1 MKVVAFFVGS
11 SLPAALRRA
20 GKALRSQGVPDLVVA
35 CHNATLPMDARA
47 WAAAESDLSE
57 AEIVFIAHVT
67 DPENASRIALALD
80 RLGRRHQAVI
90 VFNSMPDLMR
100 RARLGACEPFAGRG
114 AGPAA
119 RLASRLGSWMMA
131 YARLRARGR
140 PRRPERYLE
149 LLEQVSRAVEWLP
162 AGGRLGELKRYVQL
176 YACFMQPSPENI
188 GSMLALAISS
198 YIPGYRRLQAAPP
211 ASYPATGIYH
221 PDAPAL
227 FTTFEAYRAWY
238 PGRLDPEQTAGLL
251 LMRPQVVSGACGHYD
266 GLIRALEA
274 EGISTVPVLSTL
286 MDNRTA
292 CDRFLVE
299 PRTGAPRVSQIL
311 SLTGFSFVGGPAMN
325 DSEAAA
331 EYLKRLNRPLRSA
344 VSLEMQRVE
353 DWQDS
358 RIGLNPVQT
367 AMQVAIPEIDGATE
381 PFVYGGTP
389 GGAAEPE
396 PLAERC
402 RRIARRLA
410 RWERLRRL
418 PLEQVRLAFVLYCF
432 PPDKGNVGTAA
443 DLDVFPSLWQTFRRL
458 KAEGYRVLVPD
469 SVEALRSRLL
479 DGMVTGP
486 RLPADEYY
494 RLCPYVEEIEAEW
507 GPAPG
512 TIQTEGP
519 NIVIQGIELGNVF
532 LGIQPTFGY
541 EGDPMRMML
550 AEGGAPHHGFMGFYV
565 YLDRIFRAD
574 AVVHVGTHGALEFM
588 PGKQAGLSALC
599 WPDRLIGELPN
610 LYLYSVNNPSEGSI
624 AKRRSYATLISYL
637 TPPLESAGL
646 YRDLASLKELIRA
659 YREAADPQQRRRLF
673 AAISETAARLHLEA
687 EPPSGVISGAA
698 APSGQS

>member
-1 MKVVAFFVGS
+1 MKVVVFYVGS
-11 SLPAALRRA
+11 SLPAAVRRA
-20 GKALRSQGVPDLVVA
+20 ERALRVQGAPDLVVA

-47 WAAAESDLSE
+47 WAAAEADLAE
-57 AEIVFIAHVT
+57 AELVFIAHVT
-67 DPENASRIALALD
+67 DPDNAARIGVALD
-80 RLGRRHQAVI
+80 RFGRRHRAVI
-90 VFNSMPDLMR
+90 VFNSITELMR
-100 RARLGACEPFAGRG
+100 RTRLGAYQPFAARG
-114 AGPAA
+114 SGPAA
-119 RLASRLGSWMMA
+119 RLVAQLGSWIIT
-131 YARLRARGR
+131 YARSRRRGGGG
-140 PRRPERYLE
+140 RPERYLE
-149 LLEQVSRAVEWLP
+149 LIEQVSRAAAWLP
-162 AGGRLGELKRYVQL
+162 ARGRLGEAKRYVQL
-176 YACFMQPSPENI
+176 YNYFLQPAPENV

-198 YIPGYRRLQAAPP
+198 YVPGYERLRVSP
-211 ASYPATGIYH
+211 AVSYPATGIYH

-227 FTTFEAYRAWY
+227 FPTFESYRAWY
-238 PGRLDPEQTAGLL
+238 PGTLDRERTVGLL

-274 EGISTVPVLSTL
+274 EGLSTMPVLSTL

-292 CDRFLVE
+292 CDRFFVE
-299 PRTGAPRVSQIL
+299 PETRAPRVSQIV

-325 DSEAAA
+325 DSEAAG

-353 DWQDS
+353 DWQES
-358 RIGLNPVQT
+358 RTGLNPVQT

-389 GGAAEPE
+389 RGADEPA

-418 PLEQVRLAFVLYCF
+418 PRDQVRLAFVVYSF

-458 KAEGYRVLVPD
+458 EAEGYRVDVPE
-469 SVEALRSRLL
+469 SSEALRNRLL
-479 DGMVTGP
+479 EGMATGP
-486 RLPADEYY
+486 RLAADEYY

-512 TIQTEGP
+512 TINADGRD
-519 NIVIQGIELGNVF
+519 IVIQGIELGNVF
-532 LGIQPTFGY
+532 VGVQPTFGY
-541 EGDPMRMML
+541 EGDPMRMMM
-550 AEGGAPHHGFMGFYV
+550 AQGGTPHHGFMAFYL

-588 PGKQAGLSALC
+588 PGKQAGLSARC

-610 LYLYSVNNPSEGSI
+610 VYLYSVNNPSEGSI

-637 TPPLESAGL
+637 TPPLENAGL
-646 YRDLASLKELIRA
+646 YRDLASLKELIRS
-659 YREAADPQQRRRLF
+659 YRETVEPQQRERLF
-673 AAISETAARLHLEA
+673 AAISETAARLHLDA
-687 EPPSGVISGAA
+687 DRPKLFPMRS
-698 APSGQS
+698 PR